1 MDIVI
6 VGAGEVGQYLADI
19 LARESHRVSVVD
31 PDPLKIGRLQ
41 ETLDVQAV
49 EGDGTRPQVLADAGA
64 GGCDLFVAV
73 TNDDHVNMI
82 AALMGRN
89 LGAGRV
95 IVRLRDTSRL
105 EGYHFFHKR
114 AVGYDVLLSTDELAT
129 EEILS
134 TVREHHALEV
144 ESFASGRVQLRRL
157 RIRQKSELT
166 ADSLADLDLPGG
178 LLVAAISRR
187 DQFFVASGSDRL
199 EIDDQVYVI
208 GRAGDLDQFEA
219 LSGARRLGRRSV
231 MIMGGGRVGSRIAEA
246 LGTMPGVSVRILERD
261 PERARRIAGS
271 FGSNVMVLVGDATDI
286 DLLNEERISEVNT
299 FIATSADDEDN
310 IIACHLAS
318 TLGVGR
324 TVAVLDKA
332 SYRKLFDSLHIDKA
346 ISPRLLCAKRILR
359 FVRSA
364 AVSSIAVIAEGR
376 AEVLEIEASFGDGKG
391 ARKVK
396 NLGLPKGVIIGAVVH
411 GEEVV
416 IPRGDSLVQ
425 DGDRLILFTLPKNL
439 ESLNQLLG
447 SAGTFATRTIEVEPQ
462 GSASGAS
469 GGSGASEG
477 SDGA

>member
-19 LARESHRVSVVD
+19 LAREGHRVSVVD
-31 PDPLKIGRLQ
+31 PDNLKIGRLQ
-41 ETLDVQAV
+41 ETLDVQAL
-49 EGDGTRPQVLADAGA
+49 EGDGTRPEVLASAGA
-64 GGCDLFVAV
+64 GHCDLFVAV
-73 TNDDHVNMI
+73 TNDDHVNML

-89 LGAGRV
+89 LGAKRV

-166 ADSLADLDLPGG
+166 ADTLANLDLPGG
-178 LLVAAISRR
+178 LLVAAIARR
-187 DQFFVASGSDRL
+187 EEFFVASGSDRL
-199 EIDDQVYVI
+199 EVDDQVYVI
-208 GRAGDLDQFEA
+208 GRSADLDQFEA
-219 LSGARRLGRRSV
+219 LSGAPRLGRRSV
-231 MIMGGGRVGSRIAEA
+231 MIMGGGRIGSRLAES
-246 LGTMPGVSVRILERD
+246 LGSMPGVSVRILERD
-261 PERARRIAGS
+261 PERAKRIAGT
-271 FGSNVMVLVGDATDI
+271 FGNNVMVLVGDATDI

-332 SYRKLFDSLHIDKA
+332 AYRKVFDSLHIDKA

-359 FVRSA
+359 FVRSD

-376 AEVLEIEASFGDGKG
+376 AEVLEIEAGFTDGKNE
-391 ARKVK
+391 RKVK
-396 NLGLPKGVIIGAVVH
+396 ALGLPRGVIIGAVVH
-411 GEEVV
+411 GEDVV
-416 IPRGDSLVQ
+416 IPDGDTIVRS
-425 DGDRLILFTLPKNL
+425 GDRLILFTLPEHL
-439 ESLNQLLG
+439 EELNHIL
-447 SAGTFATRTIEVEPQ
+447 
-462 GSASGAS
+462 GAS
-469 GGSGASEG
+469 RTFGVPAHAETPA
-477 SDGA
+477 DAN

>member
-19 LARESHRVSVVD
+19 LAREGHRVSVVD

-41 ETLDVQAV
+41 ETLDVQAL

-64 GGCDLFVAV
+64 SGCDLFVAV
-73 TNDDHVNMI
+73 TNDDHINMI
-82 AALMGRN
+82 AALMGRG

-95 IVRLRDTSRL
+95 IVRLRDTGRL
-105 EGYHFFHKR
+105 TGYHFFHKR
-114 AVGYDVLLSTDELAT
+114 AIGYDVLLSTDELAT

-166 ADSLADLDLPGG
+166 ADSLANLDLPGG
-178 LLVAAISRR
+178 LLIAAISRR

-199 EIDDQVYVI
+199 EVEDQVYVI
-208 GRAGDLDQFEA
+208 GRSADLDQFEA
-219 LSGARRLGRRSV
+219 LSGAPRLGRRSV
-231 MIMGGGRVGSRIAEA
+231 MIMGGGRVGTRLAES
-246 LGTMPGVSVRILERD
+246 LGAMPGVSVRILERD
-261 PERARRIAGS
+261 PERARKIAGT
-271 FGSNVMVLVGDATDI
+271 FGGNVMVLVGDATDI

-332 SYRKLFDSLHIDKA
+332 AYRKVFDSLHIDKA

-376 AEVLEIEASFGDGKG
+376 AEVLEIEASFSDGKSE
-391 ARKVK
+391 RKIK

-411 GEEVV
+411 GEEVL
-416 IPRGDSLVQ
+416 IPRGDTIVHS
-425 DGDRLILFTLPKNL
+425 GDRLILFTLPKNL
-439 ESLNQLLG
+439 ESLNQILG
-447 SAGTFATRTIEVEPQ
+447 NTGAFATQTVVVPDDD
-462 GSASGAS
+462 GT
-469 GGSGASEG
+469 
-477 SDGA
+477 SDGGAKA